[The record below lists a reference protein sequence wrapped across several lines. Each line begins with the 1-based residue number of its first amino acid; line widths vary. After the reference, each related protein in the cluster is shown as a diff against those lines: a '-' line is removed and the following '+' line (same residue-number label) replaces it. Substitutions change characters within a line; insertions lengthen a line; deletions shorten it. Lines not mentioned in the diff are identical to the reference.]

1 MKTYESFTL
10 TNYDQAA
17 EYHKNYMRNVRSA
30 LNRHRK
36 DIGHLVDIVKDNDFK
51 TSKAMLSSKMKYN
64 LKKGLSRPTKHHPII
79 PNVELSK
86 INEYISKDNPVALRL
101 HVWYALAIHFV
112 SRGCEFHHQLTM
124 RSLKNTHTDW
134 FLFSESHSLYTC
146 YT

>member
-1 MKTYESFTL
+1 M
-10 TNYDQAA
+10 NYDQAA

-51 TSKAMLSSKMKYN
+51 TSKAMLSSKMKSN

-86 INEYISKDNPVALRL
+86 INDYLSKDNQPCCIEIACVVCVGYSFCESWVR
-101 HVWYALAIHFV
+101 V
-112 SRGCEFHHQLTM
+112 SSSAYNEVI
-124 RSLKNTHTDW
+124 
-134 FLFSESHSLYTC
+134 EI
-146 YT
+146 